1 MAETRRELTPDELI
15 DLQDYF
21 KECSIPELQN
31 KVIKN
36 VAFTQQRSGVP
47 YQTLVIM
54 FAYDPVPEQAPASD
68 NAEATAEKTAE
79 NAETPAEETPEE

>member
-36 VAFTQQRSGVP
+36 VAFTQERSGIP
-47 YQTLVIM
+47 HQTLCIM
-54 FAYDPVPEQAPASD
+54 FAYEPVPEQT
-68 NAEATAEKTAE
+68 ATATATSETPEAE